1 MFLLNFLLG
10 TASVILTSLSKKCFA
25 IVYIPILQICIWQL
39 TAATNIHPHLC
50 AHTHA
55 HTHHITVM
63 TIPYV
68 LLLRQKATTVII
80 KQNVTSAVTLL
91 KPLAKLII
99 EQRSNSQ
106 TLLLSDTTT
115 HTYTHPQKPT
125 DNSDS
130 QFKCISAR
138 RRITPQNLYYGYE
151 LSEWR

>member
-1 MFLLNFLLG
+1 MSLKLPLSITCIIIQCVFIKFLACHCFCHFDKFVKKNVLQLFTFQFCKYVFGNWQPP
-10 TASVILTSLSKKCFA
+10 LT
-25 IVYIPILQICIWQL
+25 Y
-39 TAATNIHPHLC
+39 T
-50 AHTHA
+50 HTYVHTYA

-106 TLLLSDTTT
+106 TLLLSDT
-115 HTYTHPQKPT
+115 HTSTKT
-125 DNSDS
+125 N
-130 QFKCISAR
+130 R
-138 RRITPQNLYYGYE
+138 
-151 LSEWR
+151 

>member
-1 MFLLNFLLG
+1 MFLKLALSITCIIIQCVFIKFL
-10 TASVILTSLSKKCFA
+10 ACHCFCHFDKFVKKKCFA

-39 TAATNIHPHLC
+39 TAPANIHPHLC
-50 AHTHA
+50 AHTYA

-106 TLLLSDTTT
+106 TLLLSDT
-115 HTYTHPQKPT
+115 HTLTRIHKNQQIT
-125 DNSDS
+125 VTLNSNVS
-130 QFKCISAR
+130 
-138 RRITPQNLYYGYE
+138 LHE
-151 LSEWR
+151 EE